1 MRKKKNL
8 KKIKKKNPRKKRGKN
23 YKAYIFTAKR
33 RRMGAESGTESS
45 SNELQDNQEVA
56 REREN
61 MG

>member
-1 MRKKKNL
+1 MRKKKKTN
-8 KKIKKKNPRKKRGKN
+8 KKKTLEIKRGKN

-33 RRMGAESGTESS
+33 RRMDAESGTESS
-45 SNELQDNQEVA
+45 SNELQDKQEVA

>member
-1 MRKKKNL
+1 MRKKKKTN
-8 KKIKKKNPRKKRGKN
+8 KKTLEIKRGKN

>member
-1 MRKKKNL
+1 MRKKK
-8 KKIKKKNPRKKRGKN
+8 KIKIKKNPRKKRGKN

>member
-1 MRKKKNL
+1 MKH
-8 KKIKKKNPRKKRGKN
+8 

-33 RRMGAESGTESS
+33 RQMGAVSDTESS
-45 SNELQDNQEVA
+45 SNELQGDQEAA

>member
-1 MRKKKNL
+1 MRKKN
-8 KKIKKKNPRKKRGKN
+8 KKLKKKNPRKKREN